1 MSYSI
6 REFGRGRVV
15 VLHEALVH
23 PGRAAKVHD
32 VFSAVQGVRTVNI
45 DTRDGSLALEYDPQQ
60 LNHADL
66 FLLSRRVE
74 ALLAEEA
81 D

>member
-1 MSYSI
+1 MSYTI
-6 REFGRGRVV
+6 REFGRGRIV

-32 VFSAVQGVRTVNI
+32 LLSEVQGIRAVSI
-45 DTRDGSLALEYDPQQ
+45 DTRDGSLALEYDPAL

-74 ALLAEEA
+74 TLLGKKT